1 MEKHTR
7 KNIYNGSPLQYSCLE
22 NPRDGGA
29 WRAAVC
35 GVEESDSTE
44 AARQQQ
50 MRNCLALLYNRNK
63 HNTVSQLYFNKI
75 LFFKVFQRRPTHC
88 HLGLSNDKYRLLP
101 GRPVGAYLEGGPP
114 CAHGCIPHSTLLM
127 SQGFGFYC
135 SHLTDEETK
144 APGVFGNT
152 PKVTQLQAENLGLER
167 SSVWPLSPLLNATSP
182 SPG

>member
-63 HNTVSQLYFNKI
+63 HNTVSQLYFSNIKEVTLYVIHNSVGYIVIIRMVKNKSDTRN
-75 LFFKVFQRRPTHC
+75 V
-88 HLGLSNDKYRLLP
+88 
-101 GRPVGAYLEGGPP
+101 
-114 CAHGCIPHSTLLM
+114 
-127 SQGFGFYC
+127 
-135 SHLTDEETK
+135 
-144 APGVFGNT
+144 
-152 PKVTQLQAENLGLER
+152 
-167 SSVWPLSPLLNATSP
+167 
-182 SPG
+182 